1 MTDAPAR
8 AASSRA
14 DEGRPGQGRP
24 ALRTRP
30 RKPVQRP
37 LGWRVIRG
45 TVARPRPPIDER
57 TSVEPSRSWL
67 SGVDARQS
75 VIVVVD
81 TAGVLAA
88 VTIAGGT
95 TAGAAALLTAVLALD
110 ILYRQPWRLAPAA
123 LDDLPAI
130 AIRAIVGASVVA
142 AAGFAV
148 HGDAFA
154 LRATGTLATAG
165 VYAGLAVGG
174 RALGYAVIRQLQ
186 IHRWLVRSALI
197 VGAGPMGAEIGRL
210 LRDHPDYGLAPAG
223 FVDAPAPART
233 AALPAPVLG
242 DVPDL
247 PALIARHRIRHV
259 IVAFCQLRDSA
270 LVDVLRACDRTQ
282 CTIHVVPR
290 MFELGAT
297 GAREVEHLWG
307 VPLIRL
313 PLGHRSR
320 ARLFKRAFD
329 IVFAACALVLT
340 GPVMLGIAAVLRFEV
355 GPGVLFRQMRVGANG
370 RHFVLLKFRTLR
382 ATPEGEPGVWSV
394 VRADRMG
401 PFGRFL
407 RRSSLDELPQLWNVL
422 RGHMSIVGPRPEL
435 PVYVARFVDRHRG
448 YAARLRVPAG
458 LTGFAQV
465 HDLRGAT
472 SIEDRVRFDNLY
484 IEHWSL
490 WRDVRI
496 VVATVAS
503 VLRLKGG

>member
-1 MTDAPAR
+1 M
-8 AASSRA
+8 
-14 DEGRPGQGRP
+14 
-24 ALRTRP
+24 
-30 RKPVQRP
+30 
-37 LGWRVIRG
+37 IRG
-45 TVARPRPPIDER
+45 TVARPRTPIEER
-57 TSVEPSRSWL
+57 TVVEPSRSWL
-67 SGVDARQS
+67 SGVDARHS
-75 VIVVVD
+75 VILIVD
-81 TAGVLAA
+81 TAAVLAA
-88 VTIAGGT
+88 VSIAGGT
-95 TAGAAALLTAVLALD
+95 GAGAAALLTAVLTLD
-110 ILYRQPWRLAPAA
+110 LLYRQPWRLAPAA
-123 LDDLPAI
+123 LDDMPAV
-130 AIRAIVGASVVA
+130 AIRAIVGASVTA
-142 AAGFAV
+142 AAGFAL
-148 HGDAFA
+148 HGYAVQ
-154 LRATGTLATAG
+154 ATGTLATAA
-165 VYAGLAVGG
+165 VYAGLAITG
-174 RALGYAVIRQLQ
+174 RAIGYGVVRHLQ
-186 IHRWLVRSALI
+186 AHRWLVRSALI

-223 FVDAPAPART
+223 FVDAPSPART
-233 AALPAPVLG
+233 NTLPAPVLG
-242 DVPDL
+242 DVSDL

-259 IVAFCQLRDSA
+259 IVAFCQVRDSA
-270 LVDVLRACDRTQ
+270 LVDVIRACDRAQ

-320 ARLFKRAFD
+320 ARVFKRAFD
-329 IVFAACALVLT
+329 IAFAACALVLA
-340 GPVMLGIAAVLRFEV
+340 GPVMLGIAAVLRREV

-382 ATPEGEPGVWSV
+382 PTPEGEAGVWSV
-394 VRADRMG
+394 VRSDRMG

-448 YAARLRVPAG
+448 YAARMRVPAG

-490 WRDVRI
+490 WRDIRI